1 MIYTLIL
8 KPVLYIYEGFFV
20 HPSPKSDKHSTFLPI
35 LPFTTRSLLTT
46 HPSNTDRSKTALH
59 CSVSSFLHYNTSIT
73 FNLTF
78 IEHFLCILIQS

>member
-35 LPFTTRSLLTT
+35 LHNKELVNNTSPQIQTEAKLLSIVLF
-46 HPSNTDRSKTALH
+46 P
-59 CSVSSFLHYNTSIT
+59 VSSTIK
-73 FNLTF
+73 
-78 IEHFLCILIQS
+78 QV